1 MDVAV
6 RPVAPRQEGTAP
18 ATRETFLSVGG
29 CCVGAI
35 VSAPASS
42 SARGEVCGTA
52 GERVRTIVIEST
64 LDALLLEKEAKM
76 LKTLAYATLFSTAL
90 VGSSAYAADNPQAP
104 ANPSAQTQ
112 APSGVNFVTSQD
124 KSQWRAPKLIGV
136 GVYGSDDKQIGKIDD
151 LLLDKNGS
159 AQTIVIGVGGFLGF
173 GKKDVA
179 VPFAAM
185 QWRTEV
191 RKVPAID
198 QPTPMTATSGQQP
211 PPMKET
217 DPAATEASQGYPD
230 KAILNVTLAEL
241 KSAPD
246 FKYAP
251 SPLDESAAQSAGGD
265 QMKKTTP

>member
-1 MDVAV
+1 M
-6 RPVAPRQEGTAP
+6 
-18 ATRETFLSVGG
+18 
-29 CCVGAI
+29 
-35 VSAPASS
+35 
-42 SARGEVCGTA
+42 
-52 GERVRTIVIEST
+52 
-64 LDALLLEKEAKM
+64 LLEEEAKM
-76 LKTLAYATLFSTAL
+76 LRTLAYTTLFSTAL
-90 VGSSAYAADNPQAP
+90 IGSSAYGADNPSAP
-104 ANPSAQTQ
+104 ADQPAQAQ
-112 APSGVNFVTSQD
+112 APSGVNFVTSQE
-124 KSQWRAPKLIGV
+124 KTQWRAPKLVGV

-151 LLLDKNGS
+151 LLMDRNGA
-159 AQTIVIGVGGFLGF
+159 AQTVVIGVGGFLGF

-241 KSAPD
+241 KAAPD

-251 SPLDESAAQSAGGD
+251 SPLSEAATQPAGGGD